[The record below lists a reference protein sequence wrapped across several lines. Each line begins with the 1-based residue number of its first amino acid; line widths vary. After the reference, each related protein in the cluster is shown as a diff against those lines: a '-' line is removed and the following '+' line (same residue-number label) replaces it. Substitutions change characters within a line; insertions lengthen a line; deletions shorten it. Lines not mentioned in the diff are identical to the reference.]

1 MKFGVII
8 FPGSNCD
15 HDAYWTIQQVAKQP
29 VTFLWHDSHDLEN
42 CDAIIVPGGFSYGD
56 YLRTGAIAK
65 FSPVMESVK
74 KFADGGGLVLGICNG
89 CLLYTSPSPRD
100 GATSRMPSSA

>member
-15 HDAYWTIQQVAKQP
+15 HDAYWTIEHVEKQP
-29 VTFLWHDSHDLEN
+29 VTFLWHDSPDLKGV
-42 CDAIIVPGGFSYGD
+42 DAIIVPGGFAYGD

-65 FSPVMESVK
+65 ISPVRESVRK
-74 KFADGGGLVLGICNG
+74 YAAAGGLGLRWHQRGRRQLGRK
-89 CLLYTSPSPRD
+89 TR
-100 GATSRMPSSA
+100 